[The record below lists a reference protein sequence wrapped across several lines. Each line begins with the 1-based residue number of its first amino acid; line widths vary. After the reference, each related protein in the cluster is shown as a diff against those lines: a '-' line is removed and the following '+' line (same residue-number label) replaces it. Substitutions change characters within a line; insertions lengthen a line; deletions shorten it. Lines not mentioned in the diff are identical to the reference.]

1 MLNSPAFELNGVTGL
16 ISTGLLLCTVLY
28 QFAVQKRT
36 FVRLPFGR
44 LSLKTTVQM
53 SSTLAL
59 A

>member
-1 MLNSPAFELNGVTGL
+1 MLNSPGFELNGVTGL
-16 ISTGLLLCTVLY
+16 ISTGLLLCTVLD

-36 FVRLPFGR
+36 FVRLSFGR

-53 SSTLAL
+53 SFTLAL